1 MTALSN
7 PGQFTITTAY
17 ATSNP
22 IVPGAVATNG
32 YATGA
37 GLTDYG
43 SSAPAAPVFDGVTIS
58 GLVESTDADGNTT
71 LVLLMP
77 GVVAQDFFNNIN
89 FFAGPPNS
97 SQGEEFS
104 TSYWLYALDAT
115 YSESTVTGYSTW
127 TWSIPEAAFGVV
139 TQTVV
144 VNIQDLTDDFNCNCE
159 TGLMTGT
166 LAQQFKLQQLGA
178 LRRRMLIRLGYAS
191 SADNPPPGMV
201 DFCNEFLSDA
211 QQQLDVKFR
220 ARNMERFFRWTMVP
234 GQRYY
239 ALNAPDGGCD
249 LLLDPYKITWVGFED
264 LNQAWY
270 NLIEGIPPEYY
281 TRANINFGW
290 PARYQIKSCIEIFPA
305 PQAAYTLWV
314 KGYFGLM
321 PFVDGST
328 GEDDNYTSFDGEL
341 VFLLALAN
349 AKAARGQPD
358 AQTVMAQATSYFGA
372 LVHGSHATA
381 RYIPRTRAQSPW
393 TPPRFL
399 PLGPNQA

>member
-1 MTALSN
+1 VTNPTVLSV
-7 PGQFTITTAY
+7 TTEY
-17 ATSNP
+17 TTVNN
-22 IVPGAVATNG
+22 ILPGAVATNG
-32 YATGA
+32 FN
-37 GLTDYG
+37 LNSPVLG
-43 SSAPAAPVFDGVTIS
+43 SVSPSPPAFDGTDIAAFFESVDAS
-58 GLVESTDADGNTT
+58 GTATLNLITSDAEPQN
-71 LVLLMP
+71 
-77 GVVAQDFFNNIN
+77 FFNNIS
-89 FFAGPPNS
+89 FETVNS
-97 SQGEEFS
+97 DLTT
-104 TSYWLYALDAT
+104 TSYVLYALDAT
-115 YSESTVTGYSTW
+115 YSLTAIPGSSMW
-127 TWSIPEAAFGVV
+127 SWSIPESAFGSASV
-139 TQTVV
+139 TLSVT
-144 VNIQDLTDDFNCNCE
+144 IEDLTDDFNCNCE

-166 LAQQFKLQQLGA
+166 LAQQFKLETLGA
-178 LRRRMLIRLGYAS
+178 LRRRMLIRLGYAAQ
-191 SADNPPPGMV
+191 ADNPPPGMV

-211 QQQLDVKFR
+211 QKQLDVKFR

-239 ALNAPDGGCD
+239 ALNAPNGGCQ

-290 PARYQIKSCIEIFPA
+290 PARYEIKSCIEIFPA
-305 PQAAYTLWV
+305 PQAAYTLWI

-321 PFVDGST
+321 PFVDGSSH
-328 GEDDNYTSFDGEL
+328 EDDNYTSFDGEL

-349 AKAARGQPD
+349 AKAARGQQD
-358 AQTVMAQATSYFGA
+358 AGNVLNQASSYFGA